1 MLKKYITMFREDMR
15 YAMQKR
21 CGSDELNNFIM
32 LVAFIYVI
40 VALFTHKW
48 GFVAAGFVF
57 VLISYL
63 RVFST
68 NLEKRKRENDF
79 YLRYMGSFID
89 FCRYVKFVIK
99 MKIRSIKDKEYAYFV
114 CSSCHQVIRV
124 PKGKN
129 KVSIRC
135 PKCNTT
141 FIKRT

>member
-1 MLKKYITMFREDMR
+1 MWKKYISMFREDMR
-15 YAMQKR
+15 YVMAKR
-21 CGSDELNNFIM
+21 NGLDELNNFIM

-48 GFVAAGFVF
+48 GFVVAGFVF

-63 RVFST
+63 RVFSK
-68 NLEKRKRENDF
+68 NLESRKRENDF
-79 YLRYMGSFID
+79 YLRYMGSVVD
-89 FCRYVKFVIK
+89 FCRYIKFVIK
-99 MKIRSIKDKEYAYFV
+99 MKIRTIRDKEYAYFV
-114 CSSCHQVIRV
+114 CRTCRQVIRV

-135 PKCNTT
+135 PKCNAT